1 MYYINVLWNNVIYI
15 YNTYKFIKYNN
26 IAEYDFLNN
35 PDLQIKNLQNK
46 PELKL
51 GCWFYV

>member
-1 MYYINVLWNNVIYI
+1 MYYEIMLYIYIYI

-46 PELKL
+46 PELKF